1 MLRHLVLFLVLCGFW
16 ALLSGQLDWSEPGQR
31 YLMGCGVV
39 SCALTTLLMWRVG
52 FLEKEGNFI
61 MIALKQPPYLLWLL
75 WQIIVSNW
83 DVAMRVWKP
92 GLDIDPSIVKA
103 PYKLKSE
110 LAVAIYANSI
120 TLTPGTVTVDINA
133 EKKEFLVHQLTPGGE
148 GGLAPMHDRVAKL
161 EGGEPETLT
170 PQKAPEAGA

>member
-92 GLDIDPSIVKA
+92 GLDIDPSIFDPNEKEVVEDLILAAIKDAQAKA
-103 PYKLKSE
+103 SE
-110 LAVAIYANSI
+110 RMEREMAK
-120 TLTPGTVTVDINA
+120 VTEGLGLPAGMKNP
-133 EKKEFLVHQLTPGGE
+133 FGG
-148 GGLAPMHDRVAKL
+148 
-161 EGGEPETLT
+161 
-170 PQKAPEAGA
+170 